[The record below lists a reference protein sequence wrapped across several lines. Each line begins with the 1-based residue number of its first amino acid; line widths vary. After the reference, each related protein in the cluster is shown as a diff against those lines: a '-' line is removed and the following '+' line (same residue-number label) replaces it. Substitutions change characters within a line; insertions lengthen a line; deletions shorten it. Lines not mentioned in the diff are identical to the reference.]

1 MREQDKPFVMYRR
14 GPWNFTIVPRGKAGW
29 TQFGAW
35 MAVFAVPTIAFALY
49 AESVEGRPEFWVA
62 LALYLAATLVWSIAS
77 IRWMMARAEVID
89 IEKLLRQQR
98 EAERKQRR
106 GGR

>member
-14 GPWNFTIVPRGKAGW
+14 GPWNFTIMPRGKVGW

-35 MAVFAVPTIAFALY
+35 MAVFAVPTITFAIY
-49 AESVEGRPEFWVA
+49 AERVEGRPEFWAA
-62 LALYLAATLVWSIAS
+62 LALYLAATLVWSLVS

-89 IEKLLRQQR
+89 VEKLLRQQR
-98 EAERKQRR
+98 ETERRARR
-106 GGR
+106 GER

>member
-14 GPWNFTIVPRGKAGW
+14 GPWNFTIMPRGKVGW

-35 MAVFAVPTIAFALY
+35 MAVFAVPTIAFAIY
-49 AESVEGRPEFWVA
+49 AERVEGRPEFWAA
-62 LALYLAATLVWSIAS
+62 LALYLAATLVWSLVS

-89 IEKLLRQQR
+89 VEKLLRQQR
-98 EAERKQRR
+98 ETERRARR
-106 GGR
+106 GER

>member
-14 GPWNFTIVPRGKAGW
+14 GPWNFTIMPRGKAGW

-35 MAVFAVPTIAFALY
+35 MAVFAVPTIAFAIY
-49 AESVEGRPEFWVA
+49 AERVEGRPEFWVA
-62 LALYLAATLVWSIAS
+62 LALYLAATLVWSLVS

-89 IEKLLRQQR
+89 VEKLLRQQR
-98 EAERKQRR
+98 ETERRSRR
-106 GGR
+106 GER